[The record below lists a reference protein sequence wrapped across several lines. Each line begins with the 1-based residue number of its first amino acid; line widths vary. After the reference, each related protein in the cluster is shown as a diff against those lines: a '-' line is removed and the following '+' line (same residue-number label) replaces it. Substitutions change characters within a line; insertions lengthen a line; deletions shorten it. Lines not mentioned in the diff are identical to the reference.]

1 MYDIELKKDVQK
13 AVAIISDNS
22 KCSNCIYKEHSVI
35 PIKGTENVKELFQKV
50 DNSFQDCLMVTGS
63 GDQIL
68 EAILHGAK
76 NITSF
81 DINRLAPYGLELKWA
96 AIQALSYEEFLSFYQ
111 NKFPIYFYNK
121 IVMF

>member
-22 KCSNCIYKEHSVI
+22 NCSHCIYKEHSVI

-63 GDQIL
+63 GDQI
-68 EAILHGAK
+68 
-76 NITSF
+76 
-81 DINRLAPYGLELKWA
+81 
-96 AIQALSYEEFLSFYQ
+96 
-111 NKFPIYFYNK
+111 
-121 IVMF
+121 